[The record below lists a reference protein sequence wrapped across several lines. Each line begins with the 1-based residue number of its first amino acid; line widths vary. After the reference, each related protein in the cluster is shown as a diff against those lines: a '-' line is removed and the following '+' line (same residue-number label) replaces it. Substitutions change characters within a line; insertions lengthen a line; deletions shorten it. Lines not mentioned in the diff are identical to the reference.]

1 MKRLIYLDFA
11 AATPIDDRVMLVME
25 PYFKTDFYNPS
36 ANYLEAKRVAN
47 KLSEAR
53 ATVASIQGA

>member
-25 PYFKTDFYNPS
+25 PYFKTDFIILGQLPRS
-36 ANYLEAKRVAN
+36 QTCGK
-47 KLSEAR
+47 
-53 ATVASIQGA
+53 